1 MQSGLLRIYAFAWC
15 NRIFILTILFKEN
28 NVTFNLK
35 LLYKKVV
42 NFMVERMI
50 AILGS
55 CIIIMSR
62 QLFAAYCGHCNDA
75 SVTLGSILTGT
86 DTEQL
91 CMYECGTV
99 LQIISTKELLAAPY
113 PALLESWWLSLTLS
127 PSYPLPHCVA
137 RISATWSGH
146 MLMGIHNQKR
156 RLNYSIIQNV
166 AIFI

>member
-1 MQSGLLRIYAFAWC
+1 M
-15 NRIFILTILFKEN
+15 TILFKEN
-28 NVTFNLK
+28 NVTFNLR

-42 NFMVERMI
+42 HFMVERMI

-75 SVTLGSILTGT
+75 SVTLRSILTDT

-99 LQIISTKELLAAPY
+99 LQKISTKELLAAP
-113 PALLESWWLSLTLS
+113 
-127 PSYPLPHCVA
+127 
-137 RISATWSGH
+137 
-146 MLMGIHNQKR
+146 
-156 RLNYSIIQNV
+156 
-166 AIFI
+166 